1 MNWKNVITTLVL
13 SILTAAGAIVV
24 YDSFIDEDQTI
35 DQPASFQSDQSFQG
49 QTQLA
54 NFQKE
59 KGAVSS
65 TKTGSHVNVDFTE
78 AAGRTTPS
86 VVHVKT
92 KVNPDRS
99 ARGRNPLRY
108 FFDDEQ
114 WQGPRGRPNRPRQG
128 SGSGVI
134 VSSDGYIVTNNHVVS
149 KADEIRVT
157 LQNKRTYEAEKVGH
171 DPMTDIALL
180 KIDKKGLTPI
190 QIGNSDSVQVGEWV
204 LAVGNPFNLSSTVTA
219 GIVSAKARNINI
231 LKDRAAIES
240 FIQTD
245 AAVNPGNSGG
255 ALVNLDGELI
265 GLNTA
270 IASPTGTYAGY
281 AFAVPSNLM
290 RKVVKDL
297 KKYGIVQRG
306 YLGVSIRKV
315 DSETA
320 DKLGLNS
327 LNGVYIAGVQEG
339 SAAQEADL
347 QKGDVIIG
355 VNDKKVESP
364 PELQQMIAQHRP
376 GDQVTIHYL
385 RDGKKRKTMITL
397 KNKNQNTQL
406 LTKKKVNVI
415 ELLGAKFEPLTK
427 EQKKKL
433 DVDHGV
439 QVTSLS
445 QGSIRKY
452 TNMRE
457 GFVITHVKRKPVDS
471 VDELISIVEDNK
483 DEGVMVQGFYPGQPG
498 TYYYAFGLS

>member
-1 MNWKNVITTLVL
+1 MNWKNIGTTLVL
-13 SILTAAGAIVV
+13 SILTAIGALVV
-24 YDSFIDEDQTI
+24 YDSFIDEDQAI
-35 DQPASFQSDQSFQG
+35 EQPASFRTDQNFQG
-49 QTQLA
+49 QTQLT
-54 NFQKE
+54 NFRE
-59 KGAVSS
+59 KDEAVSS
-65 TKTGSHVNVDFTE
+65 TQTGSHVNVDFTK
-78 AAGRTTPS
+78 AAGRATPS
-86 VVHVKT
+86 VVHIKT
-92 KVNPDRS
+92 KVKPDRS
-99 ARGRNPLRY
+99 ARGRNPLRH

-134 VSSDGYIVTNNHVVS
+134 VSSNGYIVTNNHVVS
-149 KADEIRVT
+149 KADEIQVT
-157 LQNKRTYEAEKVGH
+157 LHNKRTYEAEKVGH

-180 KIDKKGLTPI
+180 KIDKKGLPPI
-190 QIGNSDSVQVGEWV
+190 QIGNSDSLQVGEWV

-231 LKDRAAIES
+231 LNDRAAIES

-290 RKVVKDL
+290 RKVVRDL

-306 YLGVSIRKV
+306 YLGVSIRSV

-320 DKLGLNS
+320 DQLGLNS
-327 LNGVYIAGVQEG
+327 LSGVYIAGVQEG
-339 SAAQEADL
+339 SAADDGDL
-347 QKGDVIIG
+347 QEGDVVIG
-355 VNDKKVESP
+355 VNDQKVESP
-364 PELQQMIAQHRP
+364 PELQQTIAQFRP

-385 RDGKKRKTMITL
+385 RDGNKRKTMVTL
-397 KNKNQNTQL
+397 KNKNQNTKL
-406 LTKKKVNVI
+406 LTKKKVDV
-415 ELLGAKFEPLTK
+415 LKLMGADFQPLT
-427 EQKKKL
+427 EVQKNKF
-433 DVDHGV
+433 DVDHGI
-439 QVTSLS
+439 QVTSIS
-445 QGSIRKY
+445 KGSISKY
-452 TNMRE
+452 TNMQK
-457 GFVITHVKRKPVDS
+457 GFVITHIKRKPVDS
-471 VDELISIVEDNK
+471 VDKLISIVEDNK